1 MKNICKYSV
10 IALCILASVMTT
22 GCIGKKK
29 TIDESSN
36 TKQAYNKRMS
46 RNDIKDGEIVND
58 ENLIINDDLLIDG
71 KVLIIRKG
79 KKKYYMGLK

>member
-36 TKQAYNKRMS
+36 TKQAYNKFKGIACRFFCRKNPFKERM
-46 RNDIKDGEIVND
+46 I
-58 ENLIINDDLLIDG
+58 
-71 KVLIIRKG
+71 
-79 KKKYYMGLK
+79 

>member
-1 MKNICKYSV
+1 MNSRREAREFLTSN
-10 IALCILASVMTT
+10 ALSI
-22 GCIGKKK
+22 
-29 TIDESSN
+29 N
-36 TKQAYNKRMS
+36 
-46 RNDIKDGEIVND
+46 GEIVND